1 MEFNDFSNHL
11 QYVERNGVTLNIE
24 EKMNLGMAVHTLKA
38 DLHLTK
44 VYMLAKI
51 TGKKKFSIM
60 FS

>member
-51 TGKKKFSIM
+51 TGKNKF
-60 FS
+60 